1 MNTVVMALL
10 VALVVTSCKVDST
23 VTIAV
28 SEDGSGTVEV
38 VVDADAEA
46 AKQIGD
52 PATSLRL
59 ADLTE
64 AGWTVAKP
72 RIDAKSGELHLK
84 AIRPFRST
92 EELKAIVADIGT
104 GTTAPFISD
113 LRLTVK
119 DSFGRTD
126 YRLTGRLK
134 TDGGVASLSDPALA
148 EELGGLPVGRTPEE
162 MAAMG
167 WDGKGVGT
175 LRLRVQLPGG
185 VDEHNGTVVDG
196 QVEWSA
202 PVGSDDVTDKR
213 MVIESESIQRRVQL
227 ARVLGFAGIGA
238 AIALVVVG
246 LIRRS
251 R

>member
-1 MNTVVMALL
+1 
-10 VALVVTSCKVDST
+10 
-23 VTIAV
+23 
-28 SEDGSGTVEV
+28 
-38 VVDADAEA
+38 
-46 AKQIGD
+46 
-52 PATSLRL
+52 
-59 ADLTE
+59 
-64 AGWTVAKP
+64 
-72 RIDAKSGELHLK
+72 
-84 AIRPFRST
+84 
-92 EELKAIVADIGT
+92 
-104 GTTAPFISD
+104 
-113 LRLTVK
+113 
-119 DSFGRTD
+119 
-126 YRLTGRLK
+126 
-134 TDGGVASLSDPALA
+134 
-148 EELGGLPVGRTPEE
+148 
-162 MAAMG
+162 MG